1 LVKLALNPDD
11 LQMETEFCGIKFP
24 NKVGIAAGFDK
35 NAEVFDMMADFGFG
49 HVEIGTVTP
58 KGQSGNPKPRL
69 FRLKDDHALINRMG
83 FNNKGLEEAVK
94 RLKKRKN
101 KVIVGGNIGK
111 NTNTPNELAIN
122 DYLACFEGLYP
133 YVDYITV
140 NVSCPNI
147 TNLKKLQDQEELE
160 KILQAIDLKRAST
173 SIYKP
178 VLLKISP
185 DLNWDQ
191 IDETL
196 AVIQRCHI
204 DGIVAVNTTTIRKG
218 LKTPENKV
226 ISIGN
231 GGLSGLPLKDRSTEI
246 IRYIHQKTKGKLPI
260 IGVGGIENAEDAITK
275 LEAGATLLQVYTGFI
290 YKGPILAKSI
300 NYMCKFYI

>member
-1 LVKLALNPDD
+1 
-11 LQMETEFCGIKFP
+11 
-24 NKVGIAAGFDK
+24 
-35 NAEVFDMMADFGFG
+35 
-49 HVEIGTVTP
+49 
-58 KGQSGNPKPRL
+58 
-69 FRLKDDHALINRMG
+69 MG